1 MHRSRQVVFVS
12 GAPGAGKTS
21 LAVPLAAE
29 LGFAL
34 VCKEKIKETLH
45 DVLGAPRPDLAWSRK
60 LGAAA
65 MELLWALAADAP
77 SVVVEAN
84 FRPHDPYQ
92 RKKLSTLAEHP
103 VEVYCQCDPQLAA
116 RRYIGRAR
124 TRHPVHAV
132 ASVPPNVSMEYDQ
145 PVGIGKLVTVNTAIP
160 VDVMAVATV
169 VRARLPRTIVS
180 ERSGK

>member
-1 MHRSRQVVFVS
+1 MQRPHQVVFVS

-34 VCKEKIKETLH
+34 VGKDRIKETLH
-45 DVLGAPRPDLAWSRK
+45 DALGAPRPDLAWSRR

-65 MELLWALAADAP
+65 MELLWVLAADAP

-92 RKKLSTLAEHP
+92 RKRLSALAENP
-103 VEVYCQCDPQLAA
+103 VEIYCQCDPQLAA
-116 RRYIGRAR
+116 RRYDDRAA
-124 TRHPVHAV
+124 TCHPVHVV
-132 ASVPPNVSMEYDQ
+132 ATVPLDVRAEYDQ
-145 PVGIGKLVTVNTAIP
+145 PVGIGKLVTVDTAIP
-160 VDVMAVATV
+160 VDVTAVAAA
-169 VRARLPRTIVS
+169 VRAQLAAAP
-180 ERSGK
+180 

>member
-1 MHRSRQVVFVS
+1 MQRSRQMVFVS

-34 VCKEKIKETLH
+34 VCKDKLKETLH
-45 DVLGAPRPDLAWSRK
+45 DALGAPAPDLAWSRK

-77 SVVVEAN
+77 SVVIEAN

-92 RKKLSTLAEHP
+92 RRKLSALARQP
-103 VEVYCQCDPQLAA
+103 VEVYCECGPELAA
-116 RRYIGRAR
+116 RRYNDRAR
-124 TRHPVHAV
+124 TCHPIHVQ
-132 ASVPPNVSMEYDQ
+132 ASVPPEVRAEYDR
-145 PVGIGKLVTVNTAIP
+145 PVGIGKLVTVDTSVP
-160 VDVMAVATV
+160 VDVTTLAAA
-169 VRARLPRTIVS
+169 VRAHLPKSTG
-180 ERSGK
+180 EDDGPD